1 MLSLWRDILSLWRGM
16 LDDTG
21 FWPCD
26 LIGKT
31 VCAGMCMFAICLAA
45 HFAPFTIE
53 AFFAALVAYAFSILA
68 MLIVMGIG
76 VGVLGAIMVFMDRQ
90 SAAEQ
95 GEATPERQGT
105 AGPEGAVPAML
116 GEAAPESVGLAE
128 GGGQPQHELRCHD
141 DP

>member
-1 MLSLWRDILSLWRGM
+1 
-16 LDDTG
+16 
-21 FWPCD
+21 
-26 LIGKT
+26 
-31 VCAGMCMFAICLAA
+31 MFAVCLAA

-76 VGVLGAIMVFMDRQ
+76 VGVLGAIMVFMDRRA
-90 SAAEQ
+90 AAEQ
-95 GEATPERQGT
+95 REASPERQGT
-105 AGPEGAVPAML
+105 AGQEGALPWIHGV
-116 GEAAPESVGLAE
+116 AAPESVALAE